1 MVVLNNAGVRC
12 QACRTKKKRPA
23 TALNNSVS
31 STPIKPSAKQVKIND
46 GDETDLKK
54 IYDLMAQMNSKLDK
68 LDQIEIHLA
77 QVDQDIKDLKHSY
90 TFVNETADELK
101 KKQAVQDSSIKSLEE
116 SIASIK
122 AQNQHLHQELID
134 IRAHSMRSNLVFYN
148 LPEVD
153 KEDPFAT
160 VRDVLANKMKID
172 ADNEIEIERAHRL
185 GRKRDDGRPRPI
197 VAKFLRYQDKE
208 FIRKKAYLLKGTKFG
223 IAEQFPKE
231 IAETRRKLYPAM
243 KKAKEDGNAV
253 KLIKDKLYINGQRYR
268 GPQSGNDES
277 MA

>member
-1 MVVLNNAGVRC
+1 MPD
-12 QACRTKKKRPA
+12 TKKKRPA

-172 ADNEIEIERAHRL
+172 ADNKIEIERAHRL
-185 GRKRDDGRPRPI
+185 GRKCDDGKPRPI

-231 IAETRRKLYPAM
+231 IAETQRKLYPAT
-243 KKAKEDGNAV
+243 V
-253 KLIKDKLYINGQRYR
+253 
-268 GPQSGNDES
+268 
-277 MA
+277 

>member
-1 MVVLNNAGVRC
+1 M
-12 QACRTKKKRPA
+12 
-23 TALNNSVS
+23 
-31 STPIKPSAKQVKIND
+31 PSAKQVKIND

-77 QVDQDIKDLKHSY
+77 QVDQDINDLKHSY

-122 AQNQHLHQELID
+122 AQNLHLHQELIEL
-134 IRAHSMRSNLVFYN
+134 LVFYN

-153 KEDPFAT
+153 KEDSSAT
-160 VRDVLANKMKID
+160 VRDVLANKMEID
-172 ADNEIEIERAHRL
+172 ANNEIEIERAHRL
-185 GRKRDDGRPRPI
+185 GRKRGDGKPRPI
-197 VAKFLRYQDKE
+197 VTKFLRYRDKE
-208 FIRKKAYLLKGTKFG
+208 FIRKSAYLLKGTKFG

-231 IAETRRKLYPAM
+231 IAETPEKAIPDYEESQRRWKCRKIY
-243 KKAKEDGNAV
+243 
-253 KLIKDKLYINGQRYR
+253 QR
-268 GPQSGNDES
+268 QTVHKWSTIQ
-277 MA
+277 MTTK